1 MRSSALIDNAVHEFG
16 DLTPAAD
23 NPSGIDSDGL
33 AGASIYDTTFGPGAQ
48 VVDGQTTYDLND
60 LNVMLADGNHIE
72 ITTVPSSRTS
82 WRSLRTA
89 QRTGSKTRARQLPAW
104 CGTP

>member
-1 MRSSALIDNAVHEFG
+1 VAWAVRSSALIDNAVYQFG

-48 VVDGQTTYDLND
+48 LVDGQTTYDLNN
-60 LNVMLADGNHIE
+60 LNVMLAK
-72 ITTVPSSRTS
+72 R
-82 WRSLRTA
+82 RSHRD
-89 QRTGSKTRARQLPAW
+89 RHRPRPVHELP
-104 CGTP
+104 